1 MTHGLCF
8 SIFVNFFFCFILYFF
23 FFSIILLYTIF
34 IFLYNKIEKK
44 NRDGERYACRI
55 ANKVISQR
63 IRTIKEQNAKIEIH
77 NDIIKKQNAKIE
89 TLEEEVKEV
98 ANEKYY

>member
-1 MTHGLCF
+1 MVFVSLF
-8 SIFVNFFFCFILYFF
+8 SLTSSFALFFTSFSFPSYYYILY
-23 FFSIILLYTIF
+23 SYSYIIKSKK
-34 IFLYNKIEKK
+34 KI
-44 NRDGERYACRI
+44 RDGERYACRI